1 MNDFYKQDVF
11 FFVTTISVV
20 IVTIIIVI
28 AAAFIVKILNDLRYI
43 AKKAK
48 TETDLLTED
57 LHDLRTN
64 VRKEGFKLKF
74 LSSFFSSLYRKK
86 K

>member
-11 FFVTTISVV
+11 FFVTTIAVV
-20 IVTIIIVI
+20 VVTIIVVI
-28 AAAFIVKILNDLRYI
+28 AAAYVIKILNDVRYI

-48 TETDLLTED
+48 TEADLLTED
-57 LHDLRTN
+57 LQDLRTN
-64 VRKEGFKLKF
+64 VRREGFKLKF